1 MKILFA
7 DDEIKHELHRDWM
20 YSELLAAMKFK
31 GVPGPVDVARDGQE
45 TDDMLSKTEYK
56 GIILDIQMGAGETP
70 PQFLDN
76 IPRYKV
82 GLEILKKF
90 IRGEYKNNQK
100 TPLIV
105 LTGTAVAE
113 DLRELDE
120 IGAKNNLHVKV
131 CMKPIE
137 MEDVFDELCELRKS
151 LLNQQQ

>member
-7 DDEIKHELHRDWM
+7 DDDIKHELNRDWM
-20 YSELLAAMKFK
+20 YTELLAAMRFK
-31 GVPGPVDVARDGQE
+31 YISGPVDVARDGQE
-45 TDDMLSKTEYK
+45 TDDMLSKTKYE
-56 GIILDIQMGAGETP
+56 GIILDIQMGAGKTP

-76 IPRYKV
+76 IPRCRI

-90 IRGEYKNNQK
+90 IKGEYQNSPK

-113 DLRELDE
+113 DLRELNE
-120 IGAKNNLHVKV
+120 IEAKKNLHVKV

-151 LLNQQQ
+151 LLK

>member
-7 DDEIKHELHRDWM
+7 DDDISHEPDKDWM
-20 YSELLAAMKFK
+20 YTELLAAMKFK
-31 GVPGPVDVARDGQE
+31 DISGSVDVARDGQA
-45 TDDMLSKTEYK
+45 TDNMLSTTEYE

-70 PQFLDN
+70 LQFLDN
-76 IPRYKV
+76 IPRYRI
-82 GLEILKKF
+82 GLEILKKI

-113 DLRELDE
+113 DLRELNE
-120 IGAKNNLHVKV
+120 IEAEKNSHVKV

-137 MEDVFDELCELRKS
+137 MEDVLDKLCELSKS
-151 LLNQQQ
+151 L

>member
-7 DDEIKHELHRDWM
+7 DDDIKYELNRDWM
-20 YSELLAAMKFK
+20 YTELLAAMKFK
-31 GVPGPVDVARDGQE
+31 GIPGPVDVARNGQE
-45 TDDMLSKTEYK
+45 TDNMLSKTEYE
-56 GIILDIQMGAGETP
+56 GIILDIQMGAGKTP

-76 IPRYKV
+76 IPRYRV

-90 IRGEYKNNQK
+90 IKGEYKNNQK

-105 LTGTAVAE
+105 PTGTAVAE
-113 DLRELDE
+113 VLRELNE
-120 IGAKNNLHVKV
+120 IESKEKLHVKV

-137 MEDVFDELCELRKS
+137 MEDVFDELCELRES

>member
-7 DDEIKHELHRDWM
+7 DDEIKHELNRDWM
-20 YSELLAAMKFK
+20 YTELLAAMKFK
-31 GVPGPVDVARDGQE
+31 DIPASVDVARNGQE
-45 TDDMLSKTEYK
+45 TDNMLSKTGYE

-76 IPRYKV
+76 IPRYRV
-82 GLEILKKF
+82 GLAILKK
-90 IRGEYKNNQK
+90 IIKGEYKNNQK

-113 DLRELDE
+113 DLRDLNE
-120 IGAKNNLHVKV
+120 IEAKKNLHVKV

>member
-7 DDEIKHELHRDWM
+7 DDEIEHELNRDWM
-20 YSELLAAMKFK
+20 YTELLAAMKFK
-31 GVPGPVDVARDGQE
+31 GIPGPVDVARNGQE
-45 TDDMLSKTEYK
+45 TDNMLSKTEYE

-82 GLEILKKF
+82 GLEILKK
-90 IRGEYKNNQK
+90 IIKGEYKNNQK
-100 TPLIV
+100 TPLTV

-113 DLRELDE
+113 DLRELNE
-120 IGAKNNLHVKV
+120 IAAKNNLRVKV

-137 MEDVFDELCELRKS
+137 MEDVFDKLCELRKN
-151 LLNQQQ
+151 L

>member
-7 DDEIKHELHRDWM
+7 DDNIRHKQNKDWM
-20 YSELLAAMKFK
+20 YTELLAAMKFK
-31 GVPGPVDVARDGQE
+31 GISGSVDVARNGQE
-45 TDDMLSKTEYK
+45 TDNMLSKTEYE

-76 IPRYKV
+76 IPRYRV

-90 IRGEYKNNQK
+90 IKGKYKNSPK

-105 LTGTAVAE
+105 LTGTAVSE
-113 DLRELDE
+113 DLRKLNE
-120 IGAKNNLHVKV
+120 IEAKENLHVKV

-137 MEDVFDELCELRKS
+137 MEDVFDELCKL
-151 LLNQQQ
+151 

>member
-7 DDEIKHELHRDWM
+7 DDDIRHEPNKDWM
-20 YSELLAAMKFK
+20 YTELLAAMKFK
-31 GVPGPVDVARDGQE
+31 GVSGSVDVARNGQE
-45 TDDMLSKTEYK
+45 TDNMLSKTEYE
-56 GIILDIQMGAGETP
+56 GIILDIQMGAGEAP

-76 IPRYKV
+76 IPRYRV

-90 IRGEYKNNQK
+90 IKGKYKNNQK

-113 DLRELDE
+113 DLGYLNKFEAE
-120 IGAKNNLHVKV
+120 NLHVKV

-137 MEDVFDELCELRKS
+137 MEDVFDELCELKVS
-151 LLNQQQ
+151 LLK